1 MCIPSSCHGSG
12 TPVMTR
18 IHHLMGLSPLV
29 VGATQQ
35 WSNFGVTSPSAVS
48 ILSSHL
54 SQELTVFVMAK
65 LMWNQPIVAELFY
78 ALKNTRAH
86 IYREP
91 AIAADELVLVCV
103 YLVTRLQYALHC
115 MVWLTPL
122 LASCGDVHAGV
133 ELDKNWREPWRHD
146 WTPLDSYT
154 STSCNAH
161 LFCALKLLI
170 IETSIH

>member
-35 WSNFGVTSPSAVS
+35 WSNFGVTSPSVVS

-54 SQELTVFVMAK
+54 SQELTVFVMAT

-103 YLVTRLQYALHC
+103 YLVTRLQYALHG
-115 MVWLTPL
+115 VIDSFVGL
-122 LASCGDVHAGV
+122 LWGRACRSGAGQ
-133 ELDKNWREPWRHD
+133 ELERI
-146 WTPLDSYT
+146 
-154 STSCNAH
+154 
-161 LFCALKLLI
+161 LKTRLN
-170 IETSIH
+170 TTQFIH

>member
-54 SQELTVFVMAK
+54 SQELTVFVMAT

-78 ALKNTRAH
+78 ALKNTIAH

-91 AIAADELVLVCV
+91 AIAADELVLVCIPCDKV
-103 YLVTRLQYALHC
+103 AVCTAWCDWLLCWPLVGTCMQEWSWTRTGENPEDTTEQH
-115 MVWLTPL
+115 
-122 LASCGDVHAGV
+122 
-133 ELDKNWREPWRHD
+133 
-146 WTPLDSYT
+146 
-154 STSCNAH
+154 
-161 LFCALKLLI
+161 
-170 IETSIH
+170 SIHTLVHHVMHTYFVHSSCWL